1 MMVADAQPTPGG
13 SRGSHILTV
22 HIREGGPHMVRPRI
36 LLSLTL
42 TALVAV
48 AAVAFLLTPD
58 VSAAK
63 ADDEKAVRQAVLD
76 YVEGIYEVDPARIE
90 RSVHKDL
97 RKAGFYYD
105 DEEKGYKGPHPM
117 TYQQLYELAGD
128 WNKDRH
134 IEAATA
140 VKKVEIYEVL
150 DMTASVKL
158 TADWGIDYMQLG
170 KFDGRWMIFNVLWQS
185 PPRTD

>member
-1 MMVADAQPTPGG
+1 MA
-13 SRGSHILTV
+13 
-22 HIREGGPHMVRPRI
+22 RPRNLI
-36 LLSLTL
+36 SLTL
-42 TALVAV
+42 PALMAV
-48 AAVAFLLTPD
+48 AAVTLLLTPD
-58 VSAAK
+58 LLAGK

-76 YVEGIYEVDPARIE
+76 YVEGIYEVDPSRIE

-105 DEEKGYKGPHPM
+105 DEENGYKGPHPM
-117 TYQQLYELAGD
+117 TYQQLYELARD
-128 WNKDRH
+128 WNIDGH
-134 IEAATA
+134 IDAATA

-150 DMTASVKL
+150 DMTASARL

-185 PPRTD
+185 PPRAE